1 VSVMKCDGSLLI
13 PFGDKRLLSTKK
25 AGPLLRT
32 NLGIPLVAQKW
43 SLNLRSLMV
52 LLEQLTCILTDREV
66 NHHETANGD
75 FAHGNPS
82 NRISR

>member
-1 VSVMKCDGSLLI
+1 M
-13 PFGDKRLLSTKK
+13 P
-25 AGPLLRT
+25 PLRT
-32 NLGIPLVAQKW
+32 NLGIPLVAQGW

-66 NHHETANGD
+66 NHNETENVG